1 VKVKKT
7 LKNQTVTETQETVF
21 SLELTHENVKGSQWI
36 KNGVEI
42 RPSDKYEIR
51 VDGMV
56 HSLKIKN
63 CTTQDESVY
72 GFKLGRLSANARLN
86 VETIKIVKKPK
97 DVTSLEDSTASFELS
112 LSHDNIPVT
121 WMFNSVELKPSE
133 NCKILSERK
142 AHKLI
147 IQNVNKHNAGE
158 YTAIIGH
165 LQCTLRITKTMK
177 NIEVPETQVA
187 SFECEVSHFN
197 VPSTWLKNGVEIEM
211 SEKFRIVVQG
221 KLHQLKIMNTSR
233 EDSAEY
239 TFICGNDKVSATLTV
254 NPILITSMLKDLNA
268 QERDTIT
275 FEVNVNYEGITYKW
289 LKNGVEI
296 RSTERCQIPR
306 VIQITKHIKDI
317 KVIEKKKAVFECEV
331 SEPNIQVTW
340 MKDGQELELSDRYKV
355 STEKYLHR
363 LLIQTVRLSD
373 AGEYCVVAGS
383 STSKAQ
389 LTVEGRD
396 VRITDLVEKEITV
409 VEKQRA
415 TFEFEV
421 NEDEIEGRWLRNGIE
436 INFSVEERF
445 NYVAIRKIHR
455 LTISETY
462 RSDAGEYTFIAGRNR
477 SMVTLHV
484 NIPEPPQI
492 IQHMKPQSVEA
503 GKPARFSV
511 VVTGVPQP
519 QVFWYKNSQIL
530 SSGFKCKFLQD
541 GNEYTLLLVEAFPED
556 AAVYSCE
563 AKNESGEATSSAALN
578 VEVPE
583 VISPDTGTPL
593 SPPVVLSPI
602 YNTSVKEGESARFQC
617 RVSGEDLNI
626 FWYSK
631 DKEIKQ
637 SNIFRM
643 SQFDDNCQLEIAR
656 VYSDDAGE
664 YTCVARNPAGMV
676 SCAAFLTVDVI
687 KVEEEME
694 AKIEEEIKVIECV
707 KDKDSGSYR
716 VMAIN
721 TEGSAESTASL
732 LVALKEEQYANYLNY
747 VRQSTK
753 IPQSTDSLAGQ
764 RTERKVKDKDVVPTI
779 LTPLED
785 INKWKSEYLS
795 SEDQFVAQ
803 QCGHQYQDVVALKN
817 TSLFESDLTE
827 GKCIVDDQGT
837 AAKIFNKKVDE
848 AYTNYPPVIMK
859 QLISLEVKKG
869 EMSEF
874 VCHFK
879 GDPEPTVTWFKD
891 KQPILQN
898 PDYDICT
905 KKTESKLII
914 CYPTTDHQGTYS
926 CAITNKCGMTKS
938 SATLII
944 IESPEVKKHPEVAKE
959 VQVTTVEE
967 MDDEH
972 FEGMIEREL
981 ELYINPKSEVKSTLQ
996 VPQLVLQRSH
1006 ADSSLHS
1013 SPVEIRITAPTPI
1026 LELSEDMKESF
1037 EPIEKVP
1044 DISDEDNVLQTTKHK
1059 FTFSF
1064 ELSAE
1069 APRVVKE
1076 LENLICSEG
1085 QTAMLECIVIGEPV
1099 PTIMWFHDDSAL
1111 TTANTK
1117 YRFEDNGKIYRLY
1130 VDNFSKGPSSL
1141 DMRVLQEKVQG
1152 IPPAFLKPL
1161 TKKRLFE
1168 METLRFCAEVFGLP
1182 SPDVKWFRNKTQ
1194 LVADSRIKIE
1204 RDGDNITLEIQ
1215 NISKAD
1221 QGEYICE
1228 ASNYVGQAKSVAL
1241 LMVLS
1246 QEARFMPAP
1255 PAVTHQHV
1263 IQFDVEDDD
1272 LSRSPSPQEILL
1284 EVELDENDVKEFEK
1298 QVKIVTIPE
1307 YTADNKSMIISLDV
1321 LPSIYEENTVDFIT
1335 EENDDL
1341 KIAFEVTEM
1350 PPRFINPI
1358 CDVETLENCNIM
1370 FECSLMGI
1378 PSPIVTWFK
1387 GDKKVPHND
1396 NKYVHSS
1403 EGDNHFLRILKVNT
1417 GDSGIYACRAINVVG
1432 ETICRATLL
1441 VLGSQMFSEKARGRE
1456 LTAVSLGSAKVQPQK
1471 FDLVVGNSSA
1481 EGEQTSEIELEFEFE
1496 QETDES
1502 QKAVRLIA
1510 MTNPGVS
1517 EKGEKYVSI
1526 DLDVFAE
1533 PAKDDQIEFKAKSSE
1548 TCSFQFQITEFPPKC
1563 VIPLENVTAALG
1575 TPVVL
1580 QCLVTGKPHPNAE
1593 WYKDEFSSLT
1603 LTTEEEQESYSTALN
1618 LAEKSRTP
1626 ELKPEPKCYSSTIEK
1641 KKGKPYFFTQLS
1653 SANVNAG
1660 ETVKFTVTVSGFP
1673 KPKVQWFHNGRV
1685 KTEYEGEYSCTA
1697 SNRFGQATC
1706 KAFLYVKEM
1715 AKMQHHAEKTFKISG
1730 QPPCFI
1736 LPIEPIQCTVGGQ
1749 AHFQYKLTGDPD
1761 PEVKWF
1767 RGRSQ
1772 IQPSKH
1778 CTVLTYP
1785 DGSGYLNIKELQL
1798 EDSGIYTCRASN
1810 PSGESSCSAE
1820 LFVFHKPISHQQEEM
1835 IIKKQKSYKVSITE
1849 DVTQSH
1855 HHVVSLL
1862 GEASASLQS
1871 GQKMVYSIDTE
1882 DQQAVT
1888 SKDLNILQEVDISGA
1903 TLRREPITQQAAVLQ
1918 SQKVEEGITMAPAEP
1933 LPSML
1938 APVQQL
1944 HVAAFTSTV
1953 EESQGFIE
1961 QHIDRIQS
1969 PQCENLEV
1977 TEEKPSKVMSA
1988 IAEEITPLT
1997 SVRTKILSDQ
2007 KAEQIHSSPEAR
2019 QLVSSHLVETRLP
2032 IVDQDLQI
2040 IPKPEMEKSYSVKEG
2055 VKILYSAISAEKRQF
2070 SEAHAAV
2077 LSASEYSTK
2086 SSAIKE
2092 QPNPVL
2098 ASITESKYFLSKE
2111 ETFDVH
2117 RPHEEKA
2124 IKGKD
2129 TIVKSSLTGEE
2140 IHELQAEQIKQLPD
2154 LESAVSLP
2162 SQEEGKQAMY
2172 LQVIQDQKTLPSES
2186 TFICKKPMAEKID
2199 ITKSPTLLYTVTM
2212 DEQKSIS
2219 YEESSKFSSEER
2231 TFSVQAIKEKPA
2243 TFHLQSIEVECILP
2257 KEDILKAEKP
2267 EQQIAVEK
2275 LEKVRKQ
2282 AVTAE
2287 EKRELTA
2294 DFSEDIDSSV
2304 IGVYPEHKKERKPQN
2319 ILQVI
2324 SEPMQLPK
2332 ESPFTTDVKQQ

>member
-563 AKNESGEATSSAALN
+563 AKNESGEDTSSATLD
-578 VEVPE
+578 VKDLEV
-583 VISPDTGTPL
+583 T
-593 SPPVVLSPI
+593 
-602 YNTSVKEGESARFQC
+602 
-617 RVSGEDLNI
+617 
-626 FWYSK
+626 WYSK

-637 SNIFRM
+637 SSTIRM
-643 SQFDDNCQLEIAR
+643 SQFDDNYQLELAR
-656 VYSDDAGE
+656 VYCVDAGE
-664 YTCVARNPAGMV
+664 YTYVARNSAGMV
-676 SCAAFLTVDVI
+676 SCSAVLTIDGQTEDSTSKFLYYDSTNLSTSAVNVKQKAIGQKPTFIKPIMSCTVSHGEVARFHACVFGMPKPDISWFHNHELMKPTKNV
-687 KVEEEME
+687 VFHFDEM
-694 AKIEEEIKVIECV
+694 
-707 KDKDSGSYR
+707 
-716 VMAIN
+716 
-721 TEGSAESTASL
+721 
-732 LVALKEEQYANYLNY
+732 
-747 VRQSTK
+747 
-753 IPQSTDSLAGQ
+753 
-764 RTERKVKDKDVVPTI
+764 
-779 LTPLED
+779 
-785 INKWKSEYLS
+785 
-795 SEDQFVAQ
+795 
-803 QCGHQYQDVVALKN
+803 
-817 TSLFESDLTE
+817 
-827 GKCIVDDQGT
+827 
-837 AAKIFNKKVDE
+837 
-848 AYTNYPPVIMK
+848 TNI
-859 QLISLEVKKG
+859 
-869 EMSEF
+869 
-874 VCHFK
+874 
-879 GDPEPTVTWFKD
+879 
-891 KQPILQN
+891 
-898 PDYDICT
+898 
-905 KKTESKLII
+905 
-914 CYPTTDHQGTYS
+914 
-926 CAITNKCGMTKS
+926 
-938 SATLII
+938 ATLII
-944 IESPEVKKHPEVAKE
+944 VDAFFEHAGQYTCKATNAAGVAVCTATLAVTKE
-959 VQVTTVEE
+959 
-967 MDDEH
+967 D
-972 FEGMIEREL
+972 
-981 ELYINPKSEVKSTLQ
+981 
-996 VPQLVLQRSH
+996 
-1006 ADSSLHS
+1006 
-1013 SPVEIRITAPTPI
+1013 
-1026 LELSEDMKESF
+1026 
-1037 EPIEKVP
+1037 
-1044 DISDEDNVLQTTKHK
+1044 
-1059 FTFSF
+1059 
-1064 ELSAE
+1064 
-1069 APRVVKE
+1069 
-1076 LENLICSEG
+1076 
-1085 QTAMLECIVIGEPV
+1085 
-1099 PTIMWFHDDSAL
+1099 
-1111 TTANTK
+1111 
-1117 YRFEDNGKIYRLY
+1117 
-1130 VDNFSKGPSSL
+1130 
-1141 DMRVLQEKVQG
+1141 
-1152 IPPAFLKPL
+1152 FLKL
-1161 TKKRLFE
+1161 T
-1168 METLRFCAEVFGLP
+1168 
-1182 SPDVKWFRNKTQ
+1182 
-1194 LVADSRIKIE
+1194 
-1204 RDGDNITLEIQ
+1204 IT
-1215 NISKAD
+1215 
-1221 QGEYICE
+1221 
-1228 ASNYVGQAKSVAL
+1228 
-1241 LMVLS
+1241 
-1246 QEARFMPAP
+1246 
-1255 PAVTHQHV
+1255 
-1263 IQFDVEDDD
+1263 
-1272 LSRSPSPQEILL
+1272 
-1284 EVELDENDVKEFEK
+1284 KE
-1298 QVKIVTIPE
+1298 
-1307 YTADNKSMIISLDV
+1307 
-1321 LPSIYEENTVDFIT
+1321 
-1335 EENDDL
+1335 
-1341 KIAFEVTEM
+1341 
-1350 PPRFINPI
+1350 
-1358 CDVETLENCNIM
+1358 
-1370 FECSLMGI
+1370 
-1378 PSPIVTWFK
+1378 
-1387 GDKKVPHND
+1387 
-1396 NKYVHSS
+1396 
-1403 EGDNHFLRILKVNT
+1403 
-1417 GDSGIYACRAINVVG
+1417 
-1432 ETICRATLL
+1432 
-1441 VLGSQMFSEKARGRE
+1441 
-1456 LTAVSLGSAKVQPQK
+1456 
-1471 FDLVVGNSSA
+1471 
-1481 EGEQTSEIELEFEFE
+1481 
-1496 QETDES
+1496 
-1502 QKAVRLIA
+1502 
-1510 MTNPGVS
+1510 
-1517 EKGEKYVSI
+1517 
-1526 DLDVFAE
+1526 
-1533 PAKDDQIEFKAKSSE
+1533 
-1548 TCSFQFQITEFPPKC
+1548 
-1563 VIPLENVTAALG
+1563 
-1575 TPVVL
+1575 
-1580 QCLVTGKPHPNAE
+1580 
-1593 WYKDEFSSLT
+1593 
-1603 LTTEEEQESYSTALN
+1603 EEEQEYHSSSLEFT
-1618 LAEKSRTP
+1618 EKTKIL
-1626 ELKPEPKCYSSTIEK
+1626 ELKPESKIFSSTLANKNE
-1641 KKGKPYFFTQLS
+1641 GPVFVSQLS
-1653 SANVNAG
+1653 SAHASVG
-1660 ETVKFTVTVSGFP
+1660 EMVKFTVTVSGIP
-1673 KPKVQWFHNGRV
+1673 KPNIQWFHNGRAITSSSVYTFVQEKDEYNLIISQV

-1697 SNRFGQATC
+1697 SNRSGQATS
-1706 KAFLYVKEM
+1706 KAFLYVEVKELE
-1715 AKMQHHAEKTFKISG
+1715 HCVGEKFEVTG
-1730 QPPCFI
+1730 QPPLFSVPIKTI
-1736 LPIEPIQCTVGGQ
+1736 LCTEGSQ
-1749 AHFQYKLTGDPD
+1749 ADFQYKLTGNPY

-1767 RGRSQ
+1767 RERFQ
-1772 IQPSKH
+1772 IQPSKRFK
-1778 CTVLTYP
+1778 LLSNP
-1785 DGSGYLNIKELQL
+1785 DGFSSLNIKDLKV

-1820 LFVFHKPISHQQEEM
+1820 LVVFHKLVSHQHKDM
-1835 IIKKQKSYKVSITE
+1835 TVTKQHSYKASKTE
-1849 DVTQSH
+1849 EATESRLYMVH
-1855 HHVVSLL
+1855 LP
-1862 GEASASLQS
+1862 GEARASLQS
-1871 GQKMVYSIDTE
+1871 GQKLVYTIGTENRRTIASEQVDSLREID
-1882 DQQAVT
+1882 V
-1888 SKDLNILQEVDISGA
+1888 SVA
-1903 TLRREPITQQAAVLQ
+1903 TLHKERVTQQAAVLQ
-1918 SQKVEEGITMAPAEP
+1918 SKNVEEGVTVAPAQP
-1933 LPSML
+1933 LPSAL
-1938 APVQQL
+1938 APIQQFHATSFASAVQ
-1944 HVAAFTSTV
+1944 
-1953 EESQGFIE
+1953 ECQGFRE
-1961 QHIDRIQS
+1961 QHVDHIES
-1969 PQCENLEV
+1969 PEAIELQV
-1977 TEEKPSKVMSA
+1977 TWEKPSKIMSA
-1988 IAEEITPLT
+1988 VAEEVTPLSST
-1997 SVRTKILSDQ
+1997 TEILSEG
-2007 KAEQIHSSPEAR
+2007 KTKKMESTPEPR
-2019 QLVSSHLVETRLP
+2019 HCVSSHHEETRLY
-2032 IVDQDLQI
+2032 IVDEGSEI
-2040 IPKPEMEKSYSVKEG
+2040 IPMPEVEKSYNVKEG
-2055 VKILYSAISAEKRQF
+2055 VKILYSATSTEKQQF
-2070 SEAHAAV
+2070 SEAHV
-2077 LSASEYSTK
+2077 TELSISEPTT

-2092 QPNPVL
+2092 ELKPAQ
-2098 ASITESKYFLSKE
+2098 ASITEKKYFLSKE
-2111 ETFDVH
+2111 EMFDVH
-2117 RPHEEKA
+2117 RLKEEKA
-2124 IKGKD
+2124 IKCKD
-2129 TIVKSSLTGEE
+2129 TNLKSCLTTEE
-2140 IHELQAEQIKQLPD
+2140 RQELQAEKTKQIPD
-2154 LESAVSLP
+2154 LESAVCLSF
-2162 SQEEGKQAMY
+2162 QEEGKQALH
-2172 LQVIQDQKTLPSES
+2172 LQVIQDQNVLPSEGR
-2186 TFICKKPMAEKID
+2186 FICKKPVVEKTD
-2199 ITKSPTLLYTVTM
+2199 IIKSPPLLYTVTV

>member
-1 VKVKKT
+1 MIFHGG
-7 LKNQTVTETQETVF
+7 EMG
-21 SLELTHENVKGSQWI
+21 NVKTRR
-36 KNGVEI
+36 E
-42 RPSDKYEIR
+42 P
-51 VDGMV
+51 
-56 HSLKIKN
+56 
-63 CTTQDESVY
+63 QDT
-72 GFKLGRLSANARLN
+72 FLGTEDCLEHGLDSSSCFFIHTPINLSC
-86 VETIKIVKKPK
+86 E
-97 DVTSLEDSTASFELS
+97 
-112 LSHDNIPVT
+112 NI
-121 WMFNSVELKPSE
+121 KPSFTKKLKFQSVVE
-133 NCKILSERK
+133 GCPAIFKCKIIAIPSPKILWFHNNRPIPKECRRKILSES
-142 AHKLI
+142 
-147 IQNVNKHNAGE
+147 
-158 YTAIIGH
+158 
-165 LQCTLRITKTMK
+165 TM
-177 NIEVPETQVA
+177 
-187 SFECEVSHFN
+187 
-197 VPSTWLKNGVEIEM
+197 
-211 SEKFRIVVQG
+211 
-221 KLHQLKIMNTSR
+221 
-233 EDSAEY
+233 
-239 TFICGNDKVSATLTV
+239 
-254 NPILITSMLKDLNA
+254 
-268 QERDTIT
+268 
-275 FEVNVNYEGITYKW
+275 
-289 LKNGVEI
+289 
-296 RSTERCQIPR
+296 
-306 VIQITKHIKDI
+306 
-317 KVIEKKKAVFECEV
+317 
-331 SEPNIQVTW
+331 
-340 MKDGQELELSDRYKV
+340 
-355 STEKYLHR
+355 
-363 LLIQTVRLSD
+363 
-373 AGEYCVVAGS
+373 
-383 STSKAQ
+383 
-389 LTVEGRD
+389 D
-396 VRITDLVEKEITV
+396 V
-409 VEKQRA
+409 
-415 TFEFEV
+415 
-421 NEDEIEGRWLRNGIE
+421 
-436 INFSVEERF
+436 
-445 NYVAIRKIHR
+445 H
-455 LTISETY
+455 
-462 RSDAGEYTFIAGRNR
+462 
-477 SMVTLHV
+477 
-484 NIPEPPQI
+484 
-492 IQHMKPQSVEA
+492 
-503 GKPARFSV
+503 
-511 VVTGVPQP
+511 
-519 QVFWYKNSQIL
+519 
-530 SSGFKCKFLQD
+530 
-541 GNEYTLLLVEAFPED
+541 
-556 AAVYSCE
+556 
-563 AKNESGEATSSAALN
+563 TSSL
-578 VEVPE
+578 
-583 VISPDTGTPL
+583 
-593 SPPVVLSPI
+593 
-602 YNTSVKEGESARFQC
+602 
-617 RVSGEDLNI
+617 
-626 FWYSK
+626 
-631 DKEIKQ
+631 
-637 SNIFRM
+637 
-643 SQFDDNCQLEIAR
+643 
-656 VYSDDAGE
+656 
-664 YTCVARNPAGMV
+664 
-676 SCAAFLTVDVI
+676 
-687 KVEEEME
+687 
-694 AKIEEEIKVIECV
+694 VIECV

-764 RTERKVKDKDVVPTI
+764 RTERKVRVDLRCVGSPFDKKYKGLKGLSRSKHTLMRTVYFRTSSTSRIPDKVSLETASERARSPPSMFEKSDRFNDRFSDIYCDRYTGRDRFSDRYSDRWSDRFSDTESLHGEIKTKLNILQKAVKRKKRLSVSTMSSSEFDVESVASESSYADCFERIRIKPISLPEVQHVVRPFDHGEHSFIKTSADFQNRLERITGLDMRNVESETTHVRHTFEPQSRSRAIQMMKGKLLNEHVREMGDEDVEDSALRKVEEVSEERNTQTQNECLLSDDQVISLKDTHIKLENPQPQWFEAGNLSNMLERCHLPISGSEDNTKEIIQQYEDYSVEQSQRTKQVNLFKEGLLGEVVKQEDNMKSTKPESDCKAMLKDTIYEKNLEIDVSENEDKFLTLRIRKWQEDLQLEHEAVQLDPHWTKDNSSFLKSEGPSLKKVTDRETSPEKYETSGRKSSKLKATRAAKQMPFEKGIYEQHLSRENLSGREIESAQFVSEKEALAQRIIKWQQDVLIEQEEAVDVETDWVDTYSAEASERKNELREQGETLAQNQECPVEKSAAFTSVQAETKCGLSSHDHKVDSFQTDREIKFSDDNEITLNENIYFASEKEAMTQRMIKWRHDILIEQEEAAELDSDWTAVDQSQYPTKETENLTFGVKGSVNEATQIQEKSLKLPYETLQVKDKDVVPTI

-1130 VDNFSKGPSSL
+1130 VDNFSSLDVGTYKLVATNKLGQAESIANVLFENSKEITPAMNTSEVSSQCSVYVRATEGIDTEKDATKIMDVVNQFECPSLESVQSPFALLENMAPLQKGNNTDEFQGEGKMIHSKEATSNRGAAITGCGLQSSGAIVNISKIKQAFEPSGLPENATKCEFSEPFFSKKEMPKIVINPVEKELIQSEMKASSENIAHQIEDTNNLERATDKYHFVSLSNIKEVSQSHDLVKPEAAIPVFCKSMLEREDDDFKKCTGEKGTGKSVDGTFVKQVSSISSLEKSQDQSSEQCSEITDLTFNSELAVVKPKQSFTLTSSSLWTKEQDVETASLGQHLVFFPDGKKLKGGEKDDMKQVLGDVKECTKDQRSHLYKSADFNIKNELFHSEEYSASAEPKGNISKSFSLTDYLASEGQQLKPVSHSGNTSAKTINPQGATAGSLEVEEVTFSAVYDYYNPPLEYGRPLSPESEMSIELGSTFSDEMAEVERYYTPTSSTDNAQFPKSPESFHTPSETLGGFMTPPEYPISPLETKSTSDSSDPFFSPVKLLRSPGDQCTETRPHVLSLDEGSFFTEGPSSL

-1593 WYKDEFSSLT
+1593 WYKDGMLIRTSRYII
-1603 LTTEEEQESYSTALN
+1603 QEKAPGHFN
-1618 LAEKSRTP
+1618 LIIT
-1626 ELKPEPKCYSSTIEK
+1626 
-1641 KKGKPYFFTQLS
+1641 
-1653 SANVNAG
+1653 NVNQDDAG
-1660 ETVKFTVTVSGFP
+1660 EFKCVIRNKAGFT
-1673 KPKVQWFHNGRV
+1673 
-1685 KTEYEGEYSCTA
+1685 ETA
-1697 SNRFGQATC
+1697 SLL
-1706 KAFLYVKEM
+1706 K
-1715 AKMQHHAEKTFKISG
+1715 
-1730 QPPCFI
+1730 
-1736 LPIEPIQCTVGGQ
+1736 
-1749 AHFQYKLTGDPD
+1749 
-1761 PEVKWF
+1761 
-1767 RGRSQ
+1767 
-1772 IQPSKH
+1772 
-1778 CTVLTYP
+1778 
-1785 DGSGYLNIKELQL
+1785 
-1798 EDSGIYTCRASN
+1798 
-1810 PSGESSCSAE
+1810 
-1820 LFVFHKPISHQQEEM
+1820 VF
-1835 IIKKQKSYKVSITE
+1835 
-1849 DVTQSH
+1849 
-1855 HHVVSLL
+1855 
-1862 GEASASLQS
+1862 
-1871 GQKMVYSIDTE
+1871 
-1882 DQQAVT
+1882 
-1888 SKDLNILQEVDISGA
+1888 
-1903 TLRREPITQQAAVLQ
+1903 
-1918 SQKVEEGITMAPAEP
+1918 
-1933 LPSML
+1933 
-1938 APVQQL
+1938 
-1944 HVAAFTSTV
+1944 
-1953 EESQGFIE
+1953 
-1961 QHIDRIQS
+1961 
-1969 PQCENLEV
+1969 
-1977 TEEKPSKVMSA
+1977 
-1988 IAEEITPLT
+1988 
-1997 SVRTKILSDQ
+1997 
-2007 KAEQIHSSPEAR
+2007 
-2019 QLVSSHLVETRLP
+2019 
-2032 IVDQDLQI
+2032 
-2040 IPKPEMEKSYSVKEG
+2040 
-2055 VKILYSAISAEKRQF
+2055 
-2070 SEAHAAV
+2070 
-2077 LSASEYSTK
+2077 
-2086 SSAIKE
+2086 
-2092 QPNPVL
+2092 
-2098 ASITESKYFLSKE
+2098 
-2111 ETFDVH
+2111 
-2117 RPHEEKA
+2117 
-2124 IKGKD
+2124 
-2129 TIVKSSLTGEE
+2129 
-2140 IHELQAEQIKQLPD
+2140 
-2154 LESAVSLP
+2154 
-2162 SQEEGKQAMY
+2162 
-2172 LQVIQDQKTLPSES
+2172 
-2186 TFICKKPMAEKID
+2186 
-2199 ITKSPTLLYTVTM
+2199 
-2212 DEQKSIS
+2212 
-2219 YEESSKFSSEER
+2219 
-2231 TFSVQAIKEKPA
+2231 
-2243 TFHLQSIEVECILP
+2243 
-2257 KEDILKAEKP
+2257 
-2267 EQQIAVEK
+2267 
-2275 LEKVRKQ
+2275 
-2282 AVTAE
+2282 
-2287 EKRELTA
+2287 
-2294 DFSEDIDSSV
+2294 
-2304 IGVYPEHKKERKPQN
+2304 
-2319 ILQVI
+2319 
-2324 SEPMQLPK
+2324 
-2332 ESPFTTDVKQQ
+2332 